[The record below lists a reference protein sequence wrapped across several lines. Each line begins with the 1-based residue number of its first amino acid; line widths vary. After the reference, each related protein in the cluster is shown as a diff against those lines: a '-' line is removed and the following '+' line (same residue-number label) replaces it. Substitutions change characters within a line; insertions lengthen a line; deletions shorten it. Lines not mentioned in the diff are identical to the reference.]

1 MTYVFRFNINNMTT
15 NIYILKLE
23 NYKYYVGKTDNV
35 GDMYKN
41 HLNGIVRIWTKINK
55 PISIIRTINKTS
67 PFDEDKYVKEYMV
80 KYGIENVRGGS
91 YNQIKL
97 NEENIRFLEKKL
109 NIRYDDK
116 YYECNIIS
124 IDNYINYFK
133 ECSIDILNKEITYLY
148 ELYGNITILNDSL
161 NGRKELLVEFDEI
174 TDYNI
179 KEHYVSIEKY
189 HNKYC
194 IDKNNFRNSI
204 NDITIKYYECL
215 FEYNDSVI
223 RIATILNN
231 KERRIIGKEKDKNTE
246 SMECEKYNTNVDN
259 IDLDLLKCKLKEI
272 MKFKYLLINK

>member
-1 MTYVFRFNINNMTT
+1 MTYVFIINSNNMTT

-23 NYKYYVGKTDNV
+23 NYKYYVGKTNNV

-41 HLNGIVRIWTKINK
+41 HSNGIVRIWTKINK
-55 PISIIRTINKTS
+55 PISIIRTINNTS
-67 PFDEDKYVKEYMV
+67 PLDEDKYVKEYMI

-109 NIRYDDK
+109 NISYDDK
-116 YYECNIIS
+116 NYQCNIIS

-133 ECSIDILNKEITYLY
+133 ECPIDILNKEITYLY
-148 ELYGNITILNDSL
+148 ELYGNIAILNDSL
-161 NGRKELLVEFDEI
+161 SGRKELLIELDEI
-174 TDYNI
+174 TDDNI
-179 KEHYVSIEKY
+179 KEHSASIEKY

-194 IDKNNFRNSI
+194 IDKSKFRNSI

-215 FEYNDSVI
+215 FEYNDTVI
-223 RIATILNN
+223 RITTILNN
-231 KERRIIGKEKDKNTE
+231 KNIRIIGKEKDKNAE
-246 SMECEKYNTNVDN
+246 RMECEKYNTKVDN

-272 MKFKYLLINK
+272 MKLKQLLINK